1 MNRIKMMFGEVVEEP
16 LTDEYI
22 KKNID
27 DVSSD
32 SREVLIQKLHD
43 YIRELD
49 SLNDVIVM
57 IGRACESELEEQR
70 KPDTNECGLPKRVKT
85 SINLLF
91 QGRAEFAEE
100 IMEYV
105 TDYENKEL
113 GK

>member
-1 MNRIKMMFGEVVEEP
+1 MMFGEVVEEP

-32 SREVLIQKLHD
+32 SREVLIEKLHD
-43 YIRELD
+43 YIRAYV
-49 SLNDVIVM
+49 SLTDVFVM
-57 IGRACESELEEQR
+57 ISRACESELEEWR

-105 TDYENKEL
+105 NEYEKEFD
-113 GK
+113 K